1 MKINSLRT
9 KSTVFFAA
17 SMLLLLVA
25 YLVIA
30 GYSSY
35 QRAIYSAQRLMEVGP
50 GYLSEQIATETNKDI
65 PIATVISIQNV
76 LEDFNP
82 LENVL
87 TSSGVDNVNQLAWY
101 QIKGSQLGTI
111 TLYETD
117 FPATIVLSNAQSYGS
132 RLFYYQSTS
141 YSEDIVLIASL
152 DQQSI
157 LNIRAVI
164 SLFNYIWLSI
174 PVIAIFSGLFGWL
187 ISYLI
192 VKPIREIARTAETI
206 SEHDL
211 SKRVNIKSNDEVGS
225 LARSF
230 NRMADRLDN
239 AFQLQRRFVSD
250 AAHELRTPLASV
262 KTAVT
267 HSLSGKRNTNQYKE
281 LMIFLSHRLETL
293 ENLINDLLFLSRV
306 DEKGIT
312 NSQLIDLSDVLSL
325 ISESFAPLFQ
335 DKEIHFKMHTAN
347 NLYMMGE
354 RKPLLRLIG
363 NLLDNA
369 AKNTLAG
376 GTVILTASVHS
387 RRIKIEVSDTGLG
400 IDPKHLP
407 HIFERFY
414 HVPNGQTDEGT
425 GLGLS
430 ICQSIV
436 TNYGGQITV
445 KSKLGNGSIFT
456 VGFPVAKDKM
466 LRDKNS

>member
-1 MKINSLRT
+1 MKINSLHT
-9 KSTVFFAA
+9 KSAVIFAA

-50 GYLSEQIATETNKDI
+50 GYLSEQTSTKTNEDISIATGL
-65 PIATVISIQNV
+65 SIQNV

-211 SKRVNIKSNDEVGS
+211 SQRVNIKSNDEVGS

-267 HSLSGKRNTNQYKE
+267 HSLSGKRSISQYKE
-281 LMIFLSHRLETL
+281 LTILLSQRLEAL
-293 ENLINDLLFLSRV
+293 ENLINDLLFLSRA
-306 DEKGIT
+306 DESKSS
-312 NSQLIDLSDVLSL
+312 NSQHIDLSQILEL
-325 ISESFAPLFQ
+325 ISEAFTPLFQ
-335 DKEIHFKMHTAN
+335 DKNIHFTMHTTN
-347 NLYMMGE
+347 NLYIMSE
-354 RKPLLRLIG
+354 QKPLLRLLG
-363 NLLDNA
+363 NLLENA
-369 AKNTLAG
+369 AKNTPSG
-376 GTVILTASVHS
+376 GTVILTASTDSQHV
-387 RRIKIEVSDTGLG
+387 KIEISDTGTG
-400 IDPKHLP
+400 IAQEHLP

-414 HVPNGQTDEGT
+414 HVQNGEKDEGT

-436 TNYGGQITV
+436 TTHNGQITAE
-445 KSKLGNGSIFT
+445 SELGHGSIFT
-456 VGFPVAKDKM
+456 VIFPVVPASIPNNNK
-466 LRDKNS
+466 